1 MSKAGFFTP
10 TELAFGLT
18 IGKNEAVQPFDF
30 TGLGQLH
37 EQEEKQEQEQELVS
51 PDDGVEL
58 ASGQWP

>member
-30 TGLGQLH
+30 T
-37 EQEEKQEQEQELVS
+37 VS
-51 PDDGVEL
+51 VVIFNIPGVAGAVL
-58 ASGQWP
+58 KIPLPLIH

>member
-30 TGLGQLH
+30 TAIGSAIGTQSTAIGAAPGIVH
-37 EQEEKQEQEQELVS
+37 IAMQ
-51 PDDGVEL
+51 
-58 ASGQWP
+58 